1 MYDVAIIGCGVIGA
15 SLAYT
20 LSRYDL
26 RVLVL
31 ERENDVAMGT
41 TKASARSSTQ
51 ATTLS
56 RGR

>member
-1 MYDVAIIGCGVIGA
+1 MFLLALLFSRQDRQGGNTMYDVAIIGCGVIGA

-31 ERENDVAMGT
+31 
-41 TKASARSSTQ
+41 
-51 ATTLS
+51 LLL
-56 RGR
+56 